1 MRWNMGDIWETVADT
16 VPDSE
21 AIVDGAR
28 RLSYREFDER
38 AARLAQVLVD
48 AGLTPGSKVSFYMYN
63 IAEYLEAQ
71 FAVFK
76 ARMTGININYRYLET
91 ELIHVINDSDSEAI
105 IFQAQFAERV
115 AAIRD
120 RLEKV
125 TLFLEVA
132 DGSGQH
138 LEGAVDYAEA
148 VAAASPMPRI
158 ERSGDDIYMLYTGGT
173 TGMPKGVMYAHHDFS
188 SFMFPGGY
196 VIRGIAPPVE
206 LADFPAA
213 VRTAHD
219 NGIKVRSIPACPLMH
234 GTGLWLGAMIPLAM
248 GGTVVLHDNSR
259 KFDADGLW
267 ELVARE
273 NVSDILIVGDA
284 FAKPMLDSLN
294 AARERNAPFDLSPLK
309 MIGSSGVMFSSD
321 VKRGLLDHM
330 EIIIFDGIGAT
341 EGSMGA
347 AVTTR
352 DTLDSD
358 QTAHFNPNPTTKVLT
373 EDGREVTPGSDEIG
387 LICNGGAVPLGY
399 YKDPEK
405 SAKTFKT
412 INGTRYSIPGDFARV
427 LADGSIML
435 LGRGSVTINSGGE
448 KIFPE
453 EVEEALKSHAAVYD
467 CLVVGVPDDRFGQKV
482 VAVLSFTEGHSAA
495 ESELQDYLRDKIA
508 GYKIPRL
515 ILTVPTVGRA
525 ANGKPDYKWASATAL
540 GMTA

>member
-1 MRWNMGDIWETVADT
+1 
-16 VPDSE
+16 
-21 AIVDGAR
+21 
-28 RLSYREFDER
+28 
-38 AARLAQVLVD
+38 
-48 AGLTPGSKVSFYMYN
+48 
-63 IAEYLEAQ
+63 
-71 FAVFK
+71 
-76 ARMTGININYRYLET
+76 
-91 ELIHVINDSDSEAI
+91 
-105 IFQAQFAERV
+105 
-115 AAIRD
+115 
-120 RLEKV
+120 
-125 TLFLEVA
+125 
-132 DGSGQH
+132 
-138 LEGAVDYAEA
+138 
-148 VAAASPMPRI
+148 
-158 ERSGDDIYMLYTGGT
+158 
-173 TGMPKGVMYAHHDFS
+173 
-188 SFMFPGGY
+188 
-196 VIRGIAPPVE
+196 
-206 LADFPAA
+206 
-213 VRTAHD
+213 
-219 NGIKVRSIPACPLMH
+219 
-234 GTGLWLGAMIPLAM
+234 M

-294 AARERNAPFDLSPLK
+294 AAQARGAPFDTSSLK

-321 VKRGLLDHM
+321 VKKSLLGHM
-330 EIIIFDGIGAT
+330 NIIIFDGIGAT

-482 VAVLSFTEGHSAA
+482 VAVLSFAEGQNAA
-495 ESELQDYLRDKIA
+495 ETELQDYLRDKIA

-540 GMTA
+540 EMLGMTA